1 MMFTKPYF
9 ASFANALP
17 LAPIQIVLVVA
28 LSLAAV
34 SSAIA
39 LPAIIDAVKT
49 INRRNQRKQ
58 LAQGSSAD
66 KTQRQL
72 FVRRLSHTG
81 LPALGLPSRLLL
93 KLTPWQS
100 AVSQTALYLQSQAN
114 AVDTDK
120 LSELMLAACL
130 AVAVGALALTQDPL
144 VSLLSGALLPVLAA
158 SQAKTRLARRAQKMR
173 EQLPDALQCLGFCFM
188 AGCSLAQAIEQ
199 TADESPEPLK
209 TELAQVSDDIQSGR
223 AIGDALAALEQ
234 RNSLPEISFISV
246 ALEIQ
251 HQTGGSLKDLLESAA
266 ASVRTAV
273 SLKRQ
278 LQAQTAQARL
288 SFKVVALMPLFLVMV
303 LSLTVDG
310 YINTFVSSVEG
321 LTILVVA
328 LTMEL
333 AGILL
338 VRKILGVDLG

>member
-1 MMFTKPYF
+1 MVTP
-9 ASFANALP
+9 A
-17 LAPIQIVLVVA
+17 QIVLIIA
-28 LSLAAV
+28 LLLAAV
-34 SSAIA
+34 SAAVA
-39 LPAIIDAVKT
+39 LPAVIDLAKT
-49 INRRNQRKQ
+49 MIRRSQHKQ
-58 LAQGSSAD
+58 LAQGSLAD
-66 KTQRQL
+66 KNQYQL
-72 FVRRLSHTG
+72 VIRKLAHDGVPTLS
-81 LPALGLPSRLLL
+81 LPSRLLL
-93 KLTPWQS
+93 KLTPWQV
-100 AVSQTALYLQSQAN
+100 AINQLALYLQSQAY
-114 AVDTDK
+114 VTDIDK
-120 LSELMLAACL
+120 LSELMLAVCL
-130 AVAVGALALTQDPL
+130 SVALGVTILTHDPL
-144 VSLLSGALLPVLAA
+144 VSLISVALVPIIGT
-158 SQAKTRLARRAQKMR
+158 SQAKTRLARRTQKMR

-188 AGCSLAQAIEQ
+188 AGCSLVQAIEQ

-209 TELAQVSDDIQSGR
+209 TELAQVSDDIHSGL

-266 ASVRTAV
+266 SSVRTAV
-273 SLKRQ
+273 TLKRQ

-310 YINTFVSSVEG
+310 YINTFVSSAEG